1 MTGAIFARKST
12 SIAFIIAATLFSPG
26 PLAAQDKLELAASP
40 LHERA
45 PRWRCPIVQQYH
57 CTAGGCRAV
66 PPSVTIVLD
75 FPARRY
81 KRCDAKGCGQHPL
94 SVATGGIYTTVT
106 PGPGAFLKVVNDG
119 SDFVEVASSG
129 TETVTGFGKCER
141 AQSR

>member
-1 MTGAIFARKST
+1 MIAAIYARKRARRAL
-12 SIAFIIAATLFSPG
+12 IFIAAMVVSAG

-45 PRWRCPIVQQYH
+45 PRWQCPIVTQYH

-81 KRCDAKGCGQHPL
+81 ERCDAKGCGQHSL
-94 SVATGGIYTTVT
+94 SVATGGIYTTAS

-129 TETVTGFGKCER
+129 TETFTGFGKCER
-141 AQSR
+141 LGR